1 MRSILAKPVAVA
13 KPQSD
18 VCINNQGERRQRP
31 CEETRQD
38 HLQITSLPWHDIAPW
53 VWLCFDADQPVKMDK
68 QCQLSVY
75 MIVTRKMLDGH
86 LPPARK
92 HWCGCFLNKPVKTDK
107 RGSIPAVWYRAIPD
121 HHLAGW
127 IMNFTAPNHF
137 WTLTASYFSQ
147 RLMKN

>member
-18 VCINNQGERRQRP
+18 VCMNNQDKRRDRP

-38 HLQITSLPWHDIAPW
+38 YLQIISLPWHDTSPW
-53 VWLCFDADQPVKMDK
+53 VWLCIDADQPVKMDK

-75 MIVTRKMLDGH
+75 MIVTRKMLGGP
-86 LPPARK
+86 LPPARR
-92 HWCGCFLNKPVKTDK
+92 HWCVCFLNKPGKIDK
-107 RGSIPAVWYRAIPD
+107 PGSTPAVWYRAIPD
-121 HHLAGW
+121 HHSADW

-137 WTLTASYFSQ
+137 WTLTASCFSQ